1 MRRIKFLLKKEF
13 RQIFRNKAM
22 LPIIFVMPIVQL
34 LILVNAANFEVKSV
48 EYAVIDHDNSQTTQ
62 GIINKLNS
70 TGYYKLIALPKTI
83 ADGNLLMDKGKIDLL
98 LEFPNKFESTLLRE
112 GQGKIKVEVNAID
125 GSAASVIFYYTNS
138 IIADYNRQIVTDWN
152 RLPKTI
158 KAGVAVETRY
168 WYNEELLYKNNMT
181 PGLLVVLVTM
191 IGTFLSGMNIVRE
204 KELGTI
210 EQLNVT
216 PITKTQFIISK
227 LLPFWFI
234 GLFVFAFGLVVGKLI
249 FQFPVLGSIT
259 LLFAFTALYLTAVLG
274 IGLFISTVTH
284 TQQQAMLIAWFFL
297 VIFILMSGLFTA
309 IENMPSWAQKIALFN
324 PVAYFV
330 EFIRLVLLKGSEF
343 RHVIRHFVVI
353 GVMSLVINT
362 LAILTYNKRS

>member
-1 MRRIKFLLKKEF
+1 MTNLAQYLSVFLREYLPLERRASMHTCETYAYTF
-13 RQIFRNKAM
+13 
-22 LPIIFVMPIVQL
+22 QL
-34 LILVNAANFEVKSV
+34 LVNFAAR
-48 EYAVIDHDNSQTTQ
+48 QL
-62 GIINKLNS
+62 KLS
-70 TGYYKLIALPKTI
+70 PSKL
-83 ADGNLLMDKGKIDLL
+83 
-98 LEFPNKFESTLLRE
+98 
-112 GQGKIKVEVNAID
+112 
-125 GSAASVIFYYTNS
+125 
-138 IIADYNRQIVTDWN
+138 
-152 RLPKTI
+152 
-158 KAGVAVETRY
+158 
-168 WYNEELLYKNNMT
+168 
-181 PGLLVVLVTM
+181 
-191 IGTFLSGMNIVRE
+191 
-204 KELGTI
+204 TI

-259 LLFAFTALYLTAVLG
+259 LLFAFTGLYLTAVLG
-274 IGLFISTVTH
+274 IGLFISTVTN

-297 VIFILMSGLFTA
+297 VIFILMSGLFNA
-309 IENMPSWAQKIALFN
+309 IENMPSWAQKIAWFN
-324 PVAYFV
+324 PVSYFV